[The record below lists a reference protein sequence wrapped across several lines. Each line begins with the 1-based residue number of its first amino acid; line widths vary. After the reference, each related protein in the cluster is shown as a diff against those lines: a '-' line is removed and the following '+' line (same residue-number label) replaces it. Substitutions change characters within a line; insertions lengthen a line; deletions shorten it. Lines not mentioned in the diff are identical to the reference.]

1 MFVLEN
7 SQNSFSR
14 TGNNTEKI
22 WAHQFL
28 SNSKMVGA
36 GDLGGAVSLLEA
48 QGDALVKGWV
58 QIPDQLWFFLYKTH

>member
-28 SNSKMVGA
+28 SNSKMVAA

-48 QGDALVKGWV
+48 QGDALVKEWV
-58 QIPDQLWFFLYKTH
+58 PNPRSALVFLV

>member
-28 SNSKMVGA
+28 SNPKTVAA
-36 GDLGGAVSLLEA
+36 GDLAGAVSFLEA
-48 QGDALVKGWV
+48 QVDALVKGWV
-58 QIPDQLWFFLYKTH
+58 PNPRSTLVFLA